1 MPTYVTTNSKIPK
14 IKDICEDCGD
24 QSSIL
29 QLTDSKEFGI
39 FEQGSGSK
47 IGSLDLSDFASPV
60 DGHTCTHLNITINSG
75 ELELFNNGI
84 TNLGSPAILDEG
96 RLYVRGIII
105 KIDYPK
111 LDING
116 EEIAISDKNAEIWI
130 ADAESLQYKKYP
142 MHTLF
147 TLITNPKSNDPSQLI
162 NKIKIVNPNSLF
174 EVKVNGI
181 ITFGKA
187 EKIN

>member
-24 QSSIL
+24 HSAIL

-39 FEQGSGSK
+39 FEHGSGSQ

-60 DGHTCTHLNITINSG
+60 DGHTCTHLQVTINSG
-75 ELELFNNGI
+75 EIELFNNGI
-84 TNLGSPAILDEG
+84 TNAGSPSVLDEG
-96 RLYVRGIII
+96 TLYVRGIMI

-111 LDING
+111 LDNNG
-116 EEIAISDKNAEIWI
+116 EEIDIKDKNVELWI
-130 ADAESLQYKKYP
+130 EDAGSLQYKKHP
-142 MHTLF
+142 MYNLF
-147 TLITNPKSNDPSQLI
+147 TLITNPKSNDPTQLI

-174 EVKVNGI
+174 EVKVNGL

-187 EKIN
+187 EK